1 MSESNQSKNQQIIEK
16 SEITGNK
23 NNNSDMPIYKVP
35 TPAKRTTTTVAKVQT
50 AAIGSRKVDRV
61 IFLKDDNIQFV
72 KPCLPPQP
80 SPRNTNRTSFTK
92 VLEQFCNKKISNNL
106 SNIFLNILSEL
117 HQPIVLFKHTFPR
130 KTVVIIIASSL
141 EVQ

>member
-1 MSESNQSKNQQIIEK
+1 MLESNQSKNQQIIEK
-16 SEITGNK
+16 SEITGSK

-35 TPAKRTTTTVAKVQT
+35 TPAKRTTTVAKVQT

-72 KPCLPPQP
+72 KPCPPPQP

-92 VLEQFCNKKISNNL
+92 VLKQFCSKKISDNFAI
-106 SNIFLNILSEL
+106 IF
-117 HQPIVLFKHTFPR
+117 
-130 KTVVIIIASSL
+130 
-141 EVQ
+141 